1 MLRSAVTRLLL
12 AGMLLS
18 LPLLAQRDMGTIVG
32 TVLDA
37 QGAAIPN
44 ATVTILEAAT
54 GLKYV
59 VTTSSTGDYVRPAL
73 KPGTY
78 TVSVDAQGFR
88 RAQQQNVV
96 LNGGDRV
103 GVPFTLQVGD
113 ITQSVE
119 VTAAAPLL
127 QTESTVIGQSI
138 GSKAVAT
145 LPLSGQRTISFL
157 AQLSPGVQPAE
168 NGARD
173 ALGGGFS
180 ANGVRSNG
188 QNNFLLNGVDNNVNV
203 IDFLNQTAFVVG
215 PPPEAVGDIMILTN
229 GYNAEYG
236 RGAGGVMNVNLKS
249 GTNEIHG
256 ELWEYLQNTDL
267 NANSWE
273 RNRAGEARG
282 PFHQNQFGADIGM
295 PIIKNKLFFFG
306 DYQGTRIASVG
317 GAVQNL
323 GYGGYYTIPTP
334 AMKQGNFSAAGDP
347 IYDPASTT
355 LLPNGTYS
363 RTPFPGNII
372 PANRFDPAAAK
383 IMALY
388 PNPNQPYSG
397 YGQNDYFV
405 STPGGLTTDG
415 GDMRMDYHMSDKN
428 SLFGSMSW
436 SNTYKSNVSP
446 FPGALNGGNFSGI
459 SEEDLSRNGQMS
471 YTRVWTPAI
480 VSETRLSFTRLVTAR
495 AGADQ
500 NVNDY
505 GAYGIG
511 GYNPTFG
518 APNNGGLPQIDLG
531 RYSQIGSN
539 NWLPSLEYSNVW
551 DFVQNVSITHG
562 SHNFKFGFEAM
573 QIRFPF
579 FQVPYPHG
587 EIGFSQTQTQF
598 PTAAFN
604 GITGNEMASFLL
616 GNVNFGQISTNN
628 FISSW
633 QYTLSGYAQDDWKI
647 TPKLTLNLGL
657 RYDVFSPISEA
668 FGRQSNFDFQNQTLY
683 IPRGPDQNA
692 PLPPNFATAFPQVQ
706 VSRGQVSPF
715 LIPFNTDD
723 FGPRIGIAYRLRDK
737 TVVRVAYGI
746 FYGGLENQGGNPNR
760 GESVPFNE
768 SPNLS
773 QPGGLSVYQNNPYF
787 PGGFSGGFPTN
798 VFTLP
803 APISFRGVAT
813 DFQASMVQKWNFAI
827 QQELPWQ
834 SSIEFG
840 YEGNHQSHQLLQ
852 PDFNACPNY
861 GSLNPPSCN
870 SLRLY
875 PDLGGISGTASN
887 GFGNYTAASVN
898 FIKHAGNGLNLT
910 AAYTWSH
917 TLANS
922 GTTLSGSNGFGY
934 LNPLNLATSYSN
946 AAWDIP
952 QTFHAGFNWEIP
964 FGKGK
969 TWGSNMNKVENTL
982 IGNWSMDGIW
992 TLNSSIGPFTLRD
1005 NTCQGQF
1012 WTCLPSIV
1020 PGMSSN
1026 AAPPGGRNPNEWFN
1040 TANIIATDA
1049 MTYGNIGLQSML
1061 GPPQR
1066 VLNLALTKQ
1075 FDLTER
1081 FKVQFRGETF
1091 NMANTPQFGYP
1102 GNNRYASNFG
1112 QITSTLPS
1120 SYRTYQFSLH
1130 FLF

>member
-12 AGMLLS
+12 AGMLIC
-18 LPLLAQRDMGTIVG
+18 LPLLAQRDLGTITG

-37 QGAAIPN
+37 QGAAIPG

-59 VTTSSTGDYVRPAL
+59 VTTSQTGDYVRPAL

-78 TVSVDAQGFR
+78 TVTVEAQGFR
-88 RAQQQNVV
+88 RAEQQNVV
-96 LNGGDRV
+96 VRGGDRV

-119 VTAAAPLL
+119 VSAAAPLL
-127 QTESTVIGQSI
+127 QTESTVIGQNL
-138 GSKAVAT
+138 GAKAVSD
-145 LPLSGQRTISFL
+145 LPLSGQRFISFL
-157 AQLSPGVQPAE
+157 AQLSPGVLPAE

-215 PPPEAVGDIMILTN
+215 PPPEAVGDITILTN

-236 RGAGGVMNVNLKS
+236 RGAGGVMNVNIKS

-256 ELWEYLQNTDL
+256 EIWEYLQNTDL
-267 NANSWE
+267 NANAWE
-273 RNRAGEARG
+273 YNRAGAARG
-282 PFHQNQFGADIGM
+282 PFHQNQFGADVGL

-334 AMKQGNFSAAGDP
+334 AMKQGDFSGVGVP
-347 IYDPASTT
+347 IYDPNSTAT
-355 LLPNGTYS
+355 GPNGQLT

-388 PNPNQPYSG
+388 PNPNQPYTT

-405 STPGGLTTDG
+405 STPGALNTDG

-436 SNTYKSNVSP
+436 ANTYKTNVPP
-446 FPGALNGGNFSGI
+446 FPGALNGGNFYGNT
-459 SEEDLSRNGQMS
+459 EEDLSRNAQMS
-471 YTRVWTPAI
+471 FTRVWTPSI
-480 VSETRLSFTRLVTAR
+480 VSETRLGFTRLVTAR

-505 GAYGIG
+505 AKFGIG
-511 GYNPTFG
+511 GYNPT

-539 NWLPSLEYSNVW
+539 DWLPSLEYSNVW
-551 DFVQNVSITHG
+551 DFIQNVSITHG
-562 SHNFKFGFEAM
+562 SHNFKFGFEAR

-587 EIGFSQTQTQF
+587 EIGFSQNETQF
-598 PTAAFN
+598 PSAAFN

-616 GNVNFGQISTNN
+616 GAVNFGQISTDN

-633 QYTLSGYAQDDWKI
+633 RYGLAGYAQDDWKV
-647 TPKLTLNLGL
+647 TPKLTINLGM
-657 RYDVFSPISEA
+657 RYEVFSPISEA
-668 FGRQSNFDFQNQTLY
+668 FGRQSNLVYQNLTLD

-692 PLPPNFATAFPQVQ
+692 PLPPNFASAFPNVT

-715 LIPFNTDD
+715 LIPFDLNDW
-723 FGPRIGIAYRLRDK
+723 GPRIGLAYRVREK

-746 FYGGLENQGGNPNR
+746 FYGGEENQGGYPNR
-760 GESVPFNE
+760 GEAVPFNE
-768 SPNLS
+768 SPLLS
-773 QPGGLSVYQNNPYF
+773 RPPGITNFQTNPF
-787 PGGFSGGFPTN
+787 FANGFSAGFPTN
-798 VFTLP
+798 VFSLN
-803 APISFRGVAT
+803 APVQFRSIST
-813 DFQASMVQKWNFAI
+813 DFTASMVQKWNFAI

-834 SSIEFG
+834 SSIEAA
-840 YEGNHQSHQLLQ
+840 YEGNHQSHSLLQ
-852 PDFNACPNY
+852 PDFNACPNFP
-861 GSLNPPSCN
+861 SLNPPSCN

-875 PDLGGISGTASN
+875 PDIGGISGTASN
-887 GFGNYTAASVN
+887 GFGNYNAFTLN
-898 FIKHAGNGLNLT
+898 YIKHAGGGLNLT

-952 QTFHAGFNWEIP
+952 QALHAGFTWDIP

-969 TWGSNMNKVENTL
+969 TWGSNLNKFADTL
-982 IGNWSMDGIW
+982 LGNWSMDGIW

-1005 NTCQGQF
+1005 NTCEGQW
-1012 WTCLPSIV
+1012 WTCLASVV
-1020 PGMSSN
+1020 PGKSSN
-1026 AAPPGGRNPNEWFN
+1026 AAPPNGRNPNEWFN
-1040 TANIIATDA
+1040 TANIVHTAA
-1049 MTYGNIGLQSML
+1049 MSYGNIGLQSML

-1066 VLNLALTKQ
+1066 VMNLALTKT

-1081 FKVQFRGETF
+1081 FKLQFRGEAF
-1091 NMANTPQFGYP
+1091 NMANTPQYGYP
-1102 GNNRYASNFG
+1102 DNNRQDSTFG
-1112 QITSTLPS
+1112 QITSTLPG
-1120 SYRTYQFSLH
+1120 SYRVFQFSLH
-1130 FLF
+1130 LLF